1 MNFTWRP
8 LLKDDI
14 EFINEFHSKLISKN
28 KLNGISKYVT
38 SKDLLLGDTLDELC
52 LSADSI
58 IKSQVALDGDTFVGL
73 IIYNIDIVQDKKIL
87 ELEGMVVHPDMTGRG
102 IGKRMLNDLINNTLV
117 IFDREVSLI
126 RAIVEKDNIASQ
138 KIFDTNKF
146 HRKDRNKTADDK
158 YIAYDLEV

>member
-14 EFINEFHSKLISKN
+14 AFINEFHSRLISKN
-28 KLNGISKYVT
+28 KLNGISKYLT
-38 SKDLLLGDTLDELC
+38 AKDLLLGDTLYELC
-52 LSADSI
+52 LNEDNI
-58 IKSQVALDGDTFVGL
+58 IKSQVAIDGDTFVGL
-73 IIYNIDIVQDKKIL
+73 IIYNIDLVQDKNIL

-102 IGKRMLNDLINNTLV
+102 IGRRMLNDIINHKLT
-117 IFDREVSLI
+117 IFGRDVNLI

-138 KIFDTNKF
+138 KVFDKNHF
-146 HRKDRNKTADDK
+146 RRKDRNKTADDK